1 MLLLPGGLWVVDWW
15 VGVWWCMTTLAAAAA
30 PSAPLRHESWA
41 WLADDAEA
49 DASAESEA
57 ETLTEVDADAD
68 AAKADADAD
77 AVVDAGM
84 RKLIDLAACENFVS
98 LN

>member
-41 WLADDAEA
+41 WLADDA
-49 DASAESEA
+49 DAESEA

-68 AAKADADAD
+68 ADAAKADADA
-77 AVVDAGM
+77 DAGM

>member
-41 WLADDAEA
+41 WLADDA
-49 DASAESEA
+49 DAESEA

-68 AAKADADAD
+68 ADAAKAD